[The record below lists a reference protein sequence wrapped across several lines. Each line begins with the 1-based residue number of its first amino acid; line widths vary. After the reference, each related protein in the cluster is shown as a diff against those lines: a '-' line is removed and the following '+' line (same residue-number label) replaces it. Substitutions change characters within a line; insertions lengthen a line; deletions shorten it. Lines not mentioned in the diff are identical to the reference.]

1 MLNVQTW
8 LKVAKPPD
16 LKLAFRKKTN
26 SSQISKLFAL
36 NNGLELQE
44 DVRPRALG

>member
-1 MLNVQTW
+1 MNMFITAVSF
-8 LKVAKPPD
+8 
-16 LKLAFRKKTN
+16 KLAFRKKTN